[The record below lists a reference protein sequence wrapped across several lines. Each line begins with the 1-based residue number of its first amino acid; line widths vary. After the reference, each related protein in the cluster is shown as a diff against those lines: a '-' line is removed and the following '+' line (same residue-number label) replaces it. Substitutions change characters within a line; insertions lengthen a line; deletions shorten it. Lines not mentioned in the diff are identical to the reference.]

1 MSLSWR
7 LNKLVRKKRGGPC
20 DTEALFDAQ
29 KNGAVGGDA
38 VARRVETGRRVL
50 HKGVTAGDGNPLG
63 TLVAAEGRRRRMKKS
78 TTAGTSADA
87 QTRKRADVALGAN
100 VGGEFKSFTCSR
112 EISSSNQQRQF

>member
-1 MSLSWR
+1 MSLPWR
-7 LNKLVRKKRGGPC
+7 LNKLDRKKRGGPS

-78 TTAGTSADA
+78 TTVRTNAHA
-87 QTRKRADVALGAN
+87 QTRERGAS
-100 VGGEFKSFTCSR
+100 VGSKFKSFTCSR